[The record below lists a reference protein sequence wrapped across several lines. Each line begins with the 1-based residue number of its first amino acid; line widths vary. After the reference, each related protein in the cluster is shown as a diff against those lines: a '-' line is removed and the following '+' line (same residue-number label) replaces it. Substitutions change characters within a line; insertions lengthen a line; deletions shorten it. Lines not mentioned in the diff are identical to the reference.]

1 MQNAYK
7 VVFDLGQQSTAFDGE
22 MIPLLILPAVGLLLV
37 IVPQKTVDRILPN
50 GPKGILGKLF
60 ALCFFGFTSFVAGSW
75 LLSHNEQANALKSAE
90 KAGRLSVIEGCLQH
104 FHPMPETGHD
114 EEQIEVGGQV
124 FTYSDYIETTPAFN
138 RTESHGGPIHA
149 DSKVRLA
156 FSGNDIV
163 RVEVQQK
170 ACPPA
175 PEFPK

>member
-1 MQNAYK
+1 MA
-7 VVFDLGQQSTAFDGE
+7 
-22 MIPLLILPAVGLLLV
+22 PLFILPVVGLLLV
-37 IVPQKTVDRILPN
+37 IVPQKIIDRILPN
-50 GPKGILGKLF
+50 GPKGMAGKLL
-60 ALCFFGFTSFVAGSW
+60 ALCFFVFTSFAAGNW
-75 LLSHNEQANALKSAE
+75 LLSHNEQASALKSAE
-90 KAGRLSVIEGCLQH
+90 RTGHLSVVEGCLQH
-104 FHPMPETGHD
+104 FHPMPQTGHD

-156 FSGNDIV
+156 FSGNEIV

-170 ACPPA
+170 ACPAA